1 MIPPKK
7 CAPCPVCGKEP
18 GMIMTSIGG
27 EGTRYVI
34 RCDSYLSNDRTRPG
48 EHYIS
53 TDRMMSPEDAADQ
66 WNTLYGGKEQERE
79 WEKEPE
85 LAPCPDCG
93 RKPVCMH
100 IAGSE
105 RGHRY
110 ICSDRM
116 GRKPHRNE
124 GGTGRTVAEAAEL
137 WNAKYRRNE
146 E

>member
-1 MIPPKK
+1 
-7 CAPCPVCGKEP
+7 
-18 GMIMTSIGG
+18 MIMTSIGG
-27 EGTRYVI
+27 EGTRFVI

-53 TDRMMSPEDAADQ
+53 TDRMTSPEDVADQ
-66 WNTLYGGKEQERE
+66 WNALYGGKKQERE
-79 WEKEPE
+79 WEEAPE
-85 LAPCPDCG
+85 LAPCPVCG

-110 ICSDRM
+110 LCSDRM
-116 GRKPHRNE
+116 GRNPHRNE
-124 GGTGRTVAEAAEL
+124 GGTGRTVAEAAEK
-137 WNAKYRRNE
+137 WNEKYGKKRDE